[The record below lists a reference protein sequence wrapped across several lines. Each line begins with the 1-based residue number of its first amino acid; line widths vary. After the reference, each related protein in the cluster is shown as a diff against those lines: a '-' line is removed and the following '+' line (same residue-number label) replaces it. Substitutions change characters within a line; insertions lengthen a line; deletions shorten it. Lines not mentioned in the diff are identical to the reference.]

1 MCILCNLMIKITS
14 IRCFIVNLVFELFM
28 VMRNLTVNEGT
39 GDLLRV
45 NVFCR
50 KSKYYSDKGSK
61 V

>member
-1 MCILCNLMIKITS
+1 
-14 IRCFIVNLVFELFM
+14 M